1 MQPDA
6 HIDDW
11 ANRYMQWIAGTK
23 IKIFCFSQVWF
34 SYILFLHWKNGGTLE
49 WYGYTSNFCYPFLE
63 NMVRALGPSSFSII
77 VPAEL
82 SIATKTR
89 CNNKMNLTI
98 CAWGNTPTYQDI
110 SSPKLVWNTMLP
122 KRNFMDNKMIEDM
135 LTSSEH
141 VKLPVLSDQVMKN

>member
-98 CAWGNTPTYQDI
+98 LCLGEIPQHIKILVVQNWFGIPCYQREILWITKWLKTCSPAVNI
-110 SSPKLVWNTMLP
+110 SNYQYYQIK
-122 KRNFMDNKMIEDM
+122 
-135 LTSSEH
+135 
-141 VKLPVLSDQVMKN
+141 